1 MCTPITK
8 AQQCACGFR
17 GEMVMHIQKDEVA
30 LAEYTLY
37 ANRRT
42 YYCKKRMRNE
52 CKYKCSDILTL
63 IGYGMIVES
72 HVKQVGILVSVIIP
86 PSQKVFVLDIFRL
99 SAEVAAH
106 FINGVDREAI
116 CRDIIEHVLGL

>member
-1 MCTPITK
+1 M
-8 AQQCACGFR
+8 
-17 GEMVMHIQKDEVA
+17 
-30 LAEYTLY
+30 LY

-42 YYCKKRMRNE
+42 YCCKKRMRNE
-52 CKYKCSDILTL
+52 HKYKCSDVLTL
-63 IGYGMIVES
+63 TGYRMIVKS
-72 HVKQVGILVSVIIP
+72 HAKQVGILASVIVP

-116 CRDIIEHVLGL
+116 CRDIIKHVLGL